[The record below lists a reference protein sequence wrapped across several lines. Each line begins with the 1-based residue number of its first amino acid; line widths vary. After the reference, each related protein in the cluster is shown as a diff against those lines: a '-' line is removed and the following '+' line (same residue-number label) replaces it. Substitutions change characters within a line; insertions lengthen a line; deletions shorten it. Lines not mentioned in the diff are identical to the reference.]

1 MKIYS
6 KRIIAVIAIVCILLT
21 VIIALVTV
29 FVFCKSV
36 PEKYINKWKPS
47 MPFEMNNCSTVVIPE
62 GKELVVLQ
70 LTDIHYDFNNN
81 RKDDTLRLL
90 DYVIEQSGADVIAVT
105 GDWTSQTENTEH
117 YIRTVFNAI
126 NAHGIPWAPVF
137 GNHDTEGELSRF
149 DYADIF
155 AGYSACLFKAGYSDI
170 GGVGNYIVNIREGSA
185 DGRLVQSLI
194 MIDSNTSY
202 RKGEARYRPIETRQ
216 VEWYKWSIEGLNE
229 EYRVY
234 NGAEAVIPTLAFF
247 HIPLIEFETV
257 NNVDSIIY
265 GKNDEKPCPPD
276 KNTGLFDAIVAKGST
291 KAIFVGH
298 DHANNAVAEY
308 RGVKLAYGVQSGW
321 CEGYADENLK
331 GGNLI
336 AFDINGG
343 VSIKHLVYANN
354 IE

>member
-1 MKIYS
+1 MKTNS
-6 KRIIAVIAIVCILLT
+6 KLIITTIAIICVLVVVT
-21 VIIALVTV
+21 VLVTM
-29 FVFCKSV
+29 FALFEAV
-36 PEKYINKWKPS
+36 PEKYIKKWQS
-47 MPFEMNNCSTVVIPE
+47 TMPFEMNNCSTVVIPE

-90 DYVIEQSGADVIAVT
+90 DYVIEQSGADVITVT

-117 YIRTVFNAI
+117 HVRTVFNTI

-137 GNHDTEGELSRF
+137 GNHDMEGELSRY

-155 AGYSACLFKAGYSDI
+155 AGYSDCLFKAGYSNI
-170 GGVGNYIVNIREGSA
+170 GGVGNYIVNIREGSI
-185 DGRLVQSLI
+185 DGRLIQSLI

-202 RKGEARYRPIETRQ
+202 SKGEARYRPIEKRQ
-216 VEWYKWSIEGLNE
+216 VEWYRWSIDGLNKI
-229 EYRVY
+229 YREN

-247 HIPLIEFETV
+247 HIPLIEFEIA
-257 NNVDSIIY
+257 NNVENIIY

-276 KNTGLFDAIVAKGST
+276 KNTGLFEAIVDKQST

-321 CEGYADENLK
+321 CEGYADDNLK

-336 AFDINGG
+336 TFTKTGAVDIE
-343 VSIKHLVYANN
+343 HLVYANN
-354 IE
+354 ID